1 MQATPIQRVQK
12 YDEQMDYLWSAL
24 LFFMLAIIRY
34 MEPGEEGNLLI
45 GLIVRAEDIRT
56 VPWMTAL
63 ARARI
68 CVHSFSTLSQSFIQ
82 AGSSFFPFV
91 IGWCAFV
98 LRLHCTPART
108 PLPLRQRVPA
118 THWLQ
123 LADSSVRANANFLH
137 PFIGRQVQE
146 WRRLRRHSLVVR
158 QAFHRPGSALRRCSR
173 VLYNR

>member
-24 LFFMLAIIRY
+24 LFLILGIIRQ
-34 MEPGEEGNLLI
+34 MDPGEEGDLLI

-82 AGSSFFPFV
+82 AGSSFFSFV

-123 LADSSVRANANFLH
+123 LADSSVRANHANFL
-137 PFIGRQVQE
+137 PAFIGRQVQE
-146 WRRLRRHSLVVR
+146 NTPGSLVVR

>member
-24 LFFMLAIIRY
+24 LLFMLGIIQGY
-34 MEPGEEGNLLI
+34 MEPGEEGDLLI

-82 AGSSFFPFV
+82 AGSSFCSFV

-146 WRRLRRHSLVVR
+146 NTPGSLVVR